1 MKDITIGITHKET
14 RKVSEDLS
22 AKAVGSGEVAVYA
35 TPMMIALMENSAAM
49 LLKQFLSE
57 EETSVGTMI
66 NTTHEATTPCGMTV
80 SAEAEIIKQEGRKIT
95 FQITAVD
102 EAGIIGQ
109 AVHERVVVN
118 KAKFEARAQAKLNGS
133 V

>member
-22 AKAVGSGEVAVYA
+22 AKAVGSGEVAIYA

-66 NTTHEATTPCGMTV
+66 NTTHEAATPCGMTV

-109 AVHERVVVN
+109 AIHERVVVN